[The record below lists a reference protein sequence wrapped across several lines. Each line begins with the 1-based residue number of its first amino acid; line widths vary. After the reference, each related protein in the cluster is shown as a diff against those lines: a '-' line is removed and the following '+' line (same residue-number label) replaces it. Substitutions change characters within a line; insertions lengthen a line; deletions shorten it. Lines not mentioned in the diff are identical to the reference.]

1 MDIQRSF
8 FLLSPSRHIYFNNVQ
23 EFKVLS
29 LEEISALIQP
39 SSSSSKIITLDF
51 EDIRI
56 PGAKIVY
63 NSIYM
68 VQHSLYLS
76 KFMLIPIEAQGEESY
91 KYTLPCRSLYYAY
104 RLIADQ
110 KIILPGVQKSLYNDN
125 ITVRSFWICL
135 HHPKIKNNCLLEYVT
150 LEIKRWVT
158 YV

>member
-1 MDIQRSF
+1 MNYKRQYNPKNVLSMDIQRSF
-8 FLLSPSRHIYFNNVQ
+8 FLLSLSRHICFNNVQ
-23 EFKVLS
+23 EFKNLS

-63 NSIYM
+63 DSIYM

-110 KIILPGVQKSLYNDN
+110 KIVLSAFKNPFTVIFQMYALFGYAY
-125 ITVRSFWICL
+125 ITQR
-135 HHPKIKNNCLLEYVT
+135 
-150 LEIKRWVT
+150 
-158 YV
+158 